1 MLNFGG
7 LSSILRSSFGHPSAK
22 FREILLI
29 FASALLPK
37 NLNYVL
43 IMGKLFHGPLGRVK
57 GSVGNVTYRRI
68 YGVANASAMYDK
80 VLEVAN
86 PKTANQIIQ
95 RAKMQ
100 PAQKFYEAYKSV
112 LNHCLQGRQPGEIT
126 RRAWMSMHMN
136 SSFRRNMYVPK
147 GWEGVVASPYVVSKG
162 VLPTVGPAI
171 FEDEGTEYDVPTF
184 GLEFTKLGKED
195 RSVDVLSAALL
206 AANPDRLQVGDE
218 LTFLFLVT
226 DDYTGPEAYPLV
238 VSFVLDPNGGGE
250 VPLRMGGNEYGG
262 MWAQPLALD
271 PDTFICVAAAC
282 IHSRKVGD
290 KWQYSSEEMSLLVD
304 YSVAWSNSKA
314 YNQMM
319 ASYGAEGYNSTNG
332 RRVLHQAT
340 NQPYNGHIA
349 TLTHLDSGRK
359 ITYLA
364 SVRENVEASK
374 YADNIIG
381 VFTSDGKASGNLID
395 QNGKPITTKPAEGE
409 PKPVTPAQ
417 VGWTGQTI
425 MWWNEYL
432 PQVSGRK

>member
-1 MLNFGG
+1 
-7 LSSILRSSFGHPSAK
+7 
-22 FREILLI
+22 
-29 FASALLPK
+29 
-37 NLNYVL
+37 
-43 IMGKLFHGPLGRVK
+43 MGKLFHGPLGRVK

-112 LNHCLQGRQPGEIT
+112 LNHSLQGRQPGEIT

-136 SSFRRNMYVPK
+136 SSFRRNVYVPK
-147 GWEGVVASPYVVSKG
+147 GWEGVVASPYIVSKG
-162 VLPTVGPAI
+162 VLPTVGPAS
-171 FEDEGTEYDVPTF
+171 FEDEGYEYDVPTF
-184 GLEFTKLGKED
+184 GLQYAKSTTEM
-195 RSVDVLSAALL
+195 RSVDVMSAALL

-226 DDYTGPEAYPLV
+226 DDYTGAEAYPLI
-238 VSFVLDPNGGGE
+238 VSFVIDPNKGGE
-250 VPLRMGGNEYGG
+250 VPLKMGGNQYGG
-262 MWAQPLALD
+262 MYAQPLAMD
-271 PDTFICVAAAC
+271 VDTYTCVAAAC

-290 KWQYSSEEMSLLVD
+290 KWQYSTEEMSLLVD
-304 YSVAWSNSKA
+304 YSVEWSNARA

-319 ASYGAEGYNSTNG
+319 ASYGAEGYNATNG
-332 RRVLHQAT
+332 RRILQQAT

-349 TLTHLDSGRK
+349 TLAHIDSKRK

-374 YADNIIG
+374 FADNVIG
-381 VFTSDGKASGNLID
+381 VFTSDGTAGGNLID
-395 QNGKPITTKPAEGE
+395 QNGQPITIKSAEGKE
-409 PKPVTPAQ
+409 EPVTPAT
-417 VGWTGQTI
+417 VGWTGATI
-425 MWWNEYL
+425 EWY
-432 PQVSGRK
+432 PGYIAQVPGKK

>member
-1 MLNFGG
+1 
-7 LSSILRSSFGHPSAK
+7 
-22 FREILLI
+22 
-29 FASALLPK
+29 
-37 NLNYVL
+37 
-43 IMGKLFHGPLGRVK
+43 MGKLFHGPLGRVK

-100 PAQKFYEAYKSV
+100 PAQKFYEAFKSV

-126 RRAWMSMHMN
+126 RRAWLSMHMS
-136 SSFRRNMYVPK
+136 SSFRRNVYVPK
-147 GWEGVVASPYVVSKG
+147 GWEGIVASPYVVSKG

-171 FEDEGTEYDVPTF
+171 FEDEGLEYDVPTF
-184 GLEFTKLGKED
+184 GLKYEKESSED
-195 RSVDVLSAALL
+195 RSTDVMSAALL

-226 DDYTGPEAYPLV
+226 DDNTGAEAYPLV
-238 VSFVLDPNGGGE
+238 VSFVLDPNKGSE
-250 VPLRMGGNEYGG
+250 VPLKMGGNKYGG
-262 MWAQPLALD
+262 MYAQPLALD
-271 PDTFICVAAAC
+271 INTYVCVAAAC
-282 IHSRKVGD
+282 IHSRKVGE
-290 KWQYSSEEMSLLVD
+290 KWQYSSEEMSLMVD
-304 YSVAWSNSKA
+304 YIVAWSNSKA

-319 ASYGAEGYNSTNG
+319 ASYGAEGYNATNG
-332 RRVLHQAT
+332 RRILQQAT

-349 TLTHLDSGRK
+349 MLTHRDGNRK

-374 YADNIIG
+374 YADNVIG

-395 QNGKPITTKPAEGE
+395 QNGQPITTKHAEGE
-409 PKPVTPAQ
+409 PVPVTPAT

-425 MWWNEYL
+425 EWFPGYL
-432 PQVSGRK
+432 AQVTGRK

>member
-7 LSSILRSSFGHPSAK
+7 LSNIIRSSFGHPPSI

-29 FASALLPK
+29 FALALLPK

-100 PAQKFYEAYKSV
+100 PAQKFYEAFKSV

-126 RRAWMSMHMN
+126 RRAWLSMHMI
-136 SSFRRNMYVPK
+136 SSFRRNLYVPK

-162 VLPTVGPAI
+162 ILPTVGPAI
-171 FEDEGTEYDVPTF
+171 FEDEKQDYDVPTF
-184 GLEFTKLGKED
+184 GLKYTPDGENED
-195 RSVDVLSAALL
+195 DVDVFSSALL
-206 AANPDRLQVGDE
+206 TNNPNRLQVGDE

-226 DDYTGPEAYPLV
+226 DDFTGAEAYPLI
-238 VSFVLDPNGGGE
+238 VSFVLDPNIGGQ
-250 VPLRMGGNEYGG
+250 VPLKMGGNKLGG
-262 MWAQPLALD
+262 MWAMPMAM
-271 PDTFICVAAAC
+271 DTTTYTCVAAAC

-290 KWQYSSEEMSLLVD
+290 KWQYSTEEMSLLVD
-304 YSVAWSNSKA
+304 YSVEWSNSKA

-319 ASYGAEGYNSTNG
+319 ASYGAEGYNATNG
-332 RRVLHQAT
+332 RRVLQQAT

-349 TLTHLDSGRK
+349 TLTHLDSNHK

-374 YADNIIG
+374 YADNVIG
-381 VFTSDGKASGNLID
+381 VFTSDGKAGGNLID
-395 QNGKPITTKPAEGE
+395 QKGQPITSDVADGVPV
-409 PKPVTPAQ
+409 PVTPATI
-417 VGWTGQTI
+417 GWTGQTI
-425 MWWNEYL
+425 EWYPEYL
-432 PQVSGRK
+432 AQVPGRK

>member
-1 MLNFGG
+1 
-7 LSSILRSSFGHPSAK
+7 
-22 FREILLI
+22 
-29 FASALLPK
+29 
-37 NLNYVL
+37 
-43 IMGKLFHGPLGRVK
+43 MGKLFHGPLGRVK

-100 PAQKFYEAYKSV
+100 PAQKFYEAFKSV

-136 SSFRRNMYVPK
+136 SSFRKSAFVPK

-171 FEDEGTEYDVPTF
+171 FDDEGLEYDVPNF
-184 GLEFTKLGKED
+184 GLQYAKSTTEN
-195 RSVDVLSAALL
+195 RSVDVMSAALL
-206 AANPDRLQVGDE
+206 AANPERLQVGDE

-226 DDYTGPEAYPLV
+226 DDYTGAEAYPLV
-238 VSFVLDPNGGGE
+238 VSFVIDPNKGGE
-250 VPLRMGGNEYGG
+250 IPLRMGGNQYGG
-262 MWAQPLALD
+262 MFAQPLALD
-271 PDTFICVAAAC
+271 VDTYTCVAAAC

-290 KWQYSSEEMSLLVD
+290 NWQYSTESMGVLTRYIVGWNDSR
-304 YSVAWSNSKA
+304 AFN
-314 YNQMM
+314 NMM
-319 ASYGAEGYNSTNG
+319 ASYGAEGYNATNG
-332 RRVLHQAT
+332 RRVLQQAT

-349 TLTHLDSGRK
+349 MLTHLEAESK

-364 SVRENVEASK
+364 SVRENVEPSK
-374 YADNIIG
+374 YADNVIG

-395 QNGKPITTKPAEGE
+395 QNGQPITTKPAEGE
-409 PKPVTPAQ
+409 PKPVTPAM

-425 MWWNEYL
+425 QWWDEYL
-432 PQVSGRK
+432 AQVPWNK

>member
-1 MLNFGG
+1 
-7 LSSILRSSFGHPSAK
+7 
-22 FREILLI
+22 
-29 FASALLPK
+29 
-37 NLNYVL
+37 
-43 IMGKLFHGPLGRVK
+43 MGKLFHGPLGRVK

-100 PAQKFYEAYKSV
+100 PAQKFYEGFKSV

-147 GWEGVVASPYVVSKG
+147 GWEGIVASPYIVSKG

-171 FEDEGTEYDVPTF
+171 FEDVGIEYDVPTF
-184 GLEFTKLGKED
+184 GLQYTKSTSEN
-195 RSVDVLSAALL
+195 RSVDVMSATLL
-206 AANPDRLQVGDE
+206 DANPDRLQVGDE

-226 DDYTGPEAYPLV
+226 DDYSGAEAYPLV
-238 VSFVLDPNGGGE
+238 VSFVLDPNKGGE
-250 VPLRMGGNEYGG
+250 VPLLMGGTDSGE
-262 MWAQPLALD
+262 MFAQPLAMD
-271 PDTFICVAAAC
+271 VTTYTCVAAAC

-304 YSVAWSNSKA
+304 YSVLWSNSKA

-319 ASYGAEGYNSTNG
+319 SSYGAEGYNATNG
-332 RRVLHQAT
+332 RRVLQQAT

-349 TLTHLDSGRK
+349 TLTHLDSKQK

-374 YADNIIG
+374 FADNIIG
-381 VFTSDGKASGNLID
+381 VFTSDGKAGGNLIN
-395 QNGKPITTKPAEGE
+395 QYGNPITSEVADGVPV
-409 PKPVTPAQ
+409 PVTPAT

-425 MWWNEYL
+425 EWYPEYL
-432 PQVSGRK
+432 AQLPWNK

>member
-1 MLNFGG
+1 
-7 LSSILRSSFGHPSAK
+7 
-22 FREILLI
+22 
-29 FASALLPK
+29 
-37 NLNYVL
+37 
-43 IMGKLFHGPLGRVK
+43 MGKLFHGPLGRVK

-100 PAQKFYEAYKSV
+100 PAQKFYEAFKSV

-147 GWEGVVASPYVVSKG
+147 GWEGIVASPYVVSKG

-171 FEDEGTEYDVPTF
+171 FEDEGIEYDVPTF
-184 GLEFTKLGKED
+184 GIKYTPSTTEI
-195 RSVDVLSAALL
+195 RSVDVMSAALL
-206 AANPDRLQVGDE
+206 TANPDRLQVGDE

-226 DDYTGPEAYPLV
+226 DDYTGPEAYPLI
-238 VSFVLDPNGGGE
+238 VSFVIDPNTGGE
-250 VPLRMGGNEYGG
+250 VPLRMGGNQYGG
-262 MWAQPLALD
+262 MYVQPLALD
-271 PDTFICVAAAC
+271 IDTYTCVAAAC

-304 YSVAWSNSKA
+304 YNVLWSNSRA

-319 ASYGAEGYNSTNG
+319 ASYGAEGYNATNG
-332 RRVLHQAT
+332 RRVLQQAT

-349 TLTHLDSGRK
+349 TLAHLDSERK

-364 SVRENVEASK
+364 SVRENVDAAK
-374 YADNIIG
+374 IADNVIG
-381 VFTSDGKASGNLID
+381 VFTSDGTAGGNLIN
-395 QNGKPITTKPAEGE
+395 QYGQPITIKPAEGE
-409 PKPVTPAQ
+409 PVPVTPAT

-425 MWWNEYL
+425 EWYPEYL
-432 PQVSGRK
+432 EQVPWRN

>member
-1 MLNFGG
+1 MLIFGG
-7 LSSILRSSFGHPSAK
+7 ISSILRSSSGHPSAK

-37 NLNYVL
+37 NLNY
-43 IMGKLFHGPLGRVK
+43 IFSMGKLFHGPLGRVK

-100 PAQKFYEAYKSV
+100 PAQKFYEAFKSV

-147 GWEGVVASPYVVSKG
+147 GWEGIVASPYVVSKG

-171 FEDEGTEYDVPTF
+171 FEDEELEYDVPTF
-184 GLEFTKLGKED
+184 GLQYTKSTSET
-195 RSVDVLSAALL
+195 RSADVMSAALL

-226 DDYTGPEAYPLV
+226 DDYTGAEAYPLV
-238 VSFVLDPNGGGE
+238 VSFVLDPNTGGS
-250 VPLRMGGNEYGG
+250 VPLRMGGNKSGG
-262 MWAQPLALD
+262 MWAMPLAMD
-271 PDTFICVAAAC
+271 VDTYTCVAAAC

-290 KWQYSSEEMSLLVD
+290 KWQYSTEEMSLLVG
-304 YSVAWSNSKA
+304 YSVEWSNAKA

-319 ASYGAEGYNSTNG
+319 ASYGAEGYNATNG
-332 RRVLHQAT
+332 RRILQQAT

-349 TLTHLDSGRK
+349 MLAHIDSNRK

-374 YADNIIG
+374 WADNIIG
-381 VFTSDGKASGNLID
+381 VFTSDGTAGGNLIN
-395 QNGKPITTKPAEGE
+395 QYGKPITIWTAEGKE
-409 PKPVTPAQ
+409 EPVTPAT

-425 MWWNEYL
+425 EWYPEYL
-432 PQVSGRK
+432 EQVPWRN

>member
-1 MLNFGG
+1 
-7 LSSILRSSFGHPSAK
+7 
-22 FREILLI
+22 
-29 FASALLPK
+29 
-37 NLNYVL
+37 
-43 IMGKLFHGPLGRVK
+43 MGKLFHGPLGRVK

-100 PAQKFYEAYKSV
+100 PAQKFYEAFKSV

-126 RRAWMSMHMN
+126 RRAWMSMHMD
-136 SSFRRNMYVPK
+136 SSFRRNLYVPK
-147 GWEGVVASPYVVSKG
+147 GWEGIVASPYVVSKG
-162 VLPTVGPAI
+162 VLQTVGPAI

-184 GLEFTKLGKED
+184 GLQYTELGKDD
-195 RSVDVLSAALL
+195 RSVDVFSANLL
-206 AANPDRLQVGDE
+206 KHNPDRLQVGDE

-226 DDYTGPEAYPLV
+226 DDFSGAEAYPLV
-238 VSFVLDPNGGGE
+238 VSFVLNPNGGGE
-250 VPLRMGGNEYGG
+250 VPLRIGGNKFGG
-262 MWAQPLALD
+262 MYAQPLALD

-290 KWQYSSEEMSLLVD
+290 KWQYSSEEMSLLVG
-304 YSVAWSNSKA
+304 YSVEWSNARA

-319 ASYGAEGYNSTNG
+319 ASYGAEGYNATNG

-349 TLTHLDSGRK
+349 TLAHFDSKQK

-374 YADNIIG
+374 LADNIIG
-381 VFTSDGKASGNLID
+381 VFTSDGTTGGNLIN
-395 QNGKPITTKPAEGE
+395 QYGNPITTKSEEGKE
-409 PKPVTPAQ
+409 VPVTPAT

-425 MWWNEYL
+425 EWYPEYIN
-432 PQVSGRK
+432 QVSWMK

>member
-1 MLNFGG
+1 
-7 LSSILRSSFGHPSAK
+7 
-22 FREILLI
+22 
-29 FASALLPK
+29 
-37 NLNYVL
+37 
-43 IMGKLFHGPLGRVK
+43 MGKLFHGPLGRVK

-136 SSFRRNMYVPK
+136 SAFRRNMYVPK
-147 GWEGVVASPYVVSKG
+147 GWEGIVASPYVVSKG

-171 FEDEGTEYDVPTF
+171 FEDLGVEYDLPVF
-184 GLEFTKLGKED
+184 GLKYTPSD
-195 RSVDVLSAALL
+195 VDSRSVDIFSANLL
-206 AANPDRLQVGDE
+206 RLNPDRLQVGDE
-218 LTFLFLVT
+218 LTFMFLVT
-226 DDYTGPEAYPLV
+226 DDYTGAEAYPLV
-238 VSFVLDPNGGGE
+238 VSFVLDPNTAGE
-250 VPLRMGGNEYGG
+250 VPMKMGGTKSGS
-262 MWAQPLALD
+262 MCAMPLAM
-271 PDTFICVAAAC
+271 DTETYTCVAAAC

-304 YSVAWSNSKA
+304 YSVEWSNARA

-319 ASYGAEGYNSTNG
+319 ASYGAEGYNATNG
-332 RRVLHQAT
+332 RRVLQQAT

-349 TLTHLDSGRK
+349 TLTHLDSKRK

-374 YADNIIG
+374 FADNIIG
-381 VFTSDGKASGNLID
+381 VFTSDGKVGGNLIN
-395 QNGKPITTKPAEGE
+395 QYGQPITIKTAEGKE
-409 PKPVTPAQ
+409 EPVTPAT

-425 MWWNEYL
+425 EWYDEYL
-432 PQVSGRK
+432 NQVPGRN

>member
-22 FREILLI
+22 FREFLLI
-29 FASALLPK
+29 FAVALLPK

-100 PAQKFYEAYKSV
+100 PAQKFYEAFKSV

-136 SSFRRNMYVPK
+136 SSFRRNLYVPK
-147 GWEGVVASPYVVSKG
+147 GWEGIVASPYIVSKG
-162 VLPTVGPAI
+162 VLPTVGPA
-171 FEDEGTEYDVPTF
+171 FFDDEGLENDVPTF
-184 GLEFTKLGKED
+184 GLKYAPNIEEKK
-195 RSVDVLSAALL
+195 SADVMSAALL

-226 DDYTGPEAYPLV
+226 DDYAGAEAYPLI
-238 VSFVLDPNGGGE
+238 VSFVIDTNTGVE
-250 VPLRMGGNEYGG
+250 IPLIMGGNKAGEMYV
-262 MWAQPLALD
+262 QPQALD
-271 PDTFICVAAAC
+271 PVTYACVAAAC

-304 YSVAWSNSKA
+304 YSVQWSNTRA

-319 ASYGAEGYNSTNG
+319 ASYGAEGYNATNG
-332 RRVLHQAT
+332 RRVLQQAT

-349 TLTHLDSGRK
+349 TLAHLDSKRK

-374 YADNIIG
+374 YADNILG
-381 VFTSDGKASGNLID
+381 VFTSDGTASGNLIN
-395 QNGKPITTKPAEGE
+395 QYGQPITIKPAEGE
-409 PKPVTPAQ
+409 PVPVTPAT

-425 MWWNEYL
+425 EWYPEYL
-432 PQVSGRK
+432 EQLPWRK

>member
-1 MLNFGG
+1 
-7 LSSILRSSFGHPSAK
+7 
-22 FREILLI
+22 
-29 FASALLPK
+29 
-37 NLNYVL
+37 
-43 IMGKLFHGPLGRVK
+43 MGKLFHGPLGRVK

-126 RRAWMSMHMN
+126 RRAWLSMHMN
-136 SSFRRNMYVPK
+136 SSFRSGSYVPK

-171 FEDEGTEYDVPTF
+171 FEDEGLEYDVPTF
-184 GLEFTKLGKED
+184 GLQYEKSTTES
-195 RSVDVLSAALL
+195 RSVDVMSAALL
-206 AANPDRLQVGDE
+206 AANPDRLQIGDE

-226 DDYTGPEAYPLV
+226 DDFTGPEAYPLV
-238 VSFVLDPNGGGE
+238 VSFVLDPNTSGE
-250 VPLRMGGNEYGG
+250 VPLKMGGNQSGS
-262 MWAQPLALD
+262 MFVQPLAMD
-271 PDTFICVAAAC
+271 VDTYTCVAAAC

-290 KWQYSSEEMSLLVD
+290 KWQYSSEEMSLRVD
-304 YSVAWSNSKA
+304 YSVLWSNSKA

-332 RRVLHQAT
+332 RRVLQQAT

-349 TLTHLDSGRK
+349 TLTHLEAGSK

-374 YADNIIG
+374 LADNIIG
-381 VFTSDGKASGNLID
+381 VFTSDGKASGNLIN
-395 QNGKPITTKPAEGE
+395 QYGQPITTKTAEGKE
-409 PKPVTPAQ
+409 VPVTPAT

-425 MWWNEYL
+425 EWFNDYIN
-432 PQVSGRK
+432 QVPWMR

>member
-7 LSSILRSSFGHPSAK
+7 LSSILRSSFGHPPSK
-22 FREILLI
+22 LRDFFPI
-29 FASALLPK
+29 FAVAILPK
-37 NLNYVL
+37 NLKNVL

-86 PKTANQIIQ
+86 PKTANQILQ

-136 SSFRRNMYVPK
+136 SSFKKSAFVPK
-147 GWEGVVASPYVVSKG
+147 GWEGIVASPYVVSKG
-162 VLPTVGPAI
+162 VLPTIGPAV

-184 GLEFTKLGKED
+184 GIEYAKNTQEE
-195 RSVDVLSAALL
+195 RSVDVMSAALL

-226 DDYTGPEAYPLV
+226 DDFTGAEAYPLI
-238 VSFVLDPNGGGE
+238 VSFVLDPNTGGK
-250 VPLRMGGNEYGG
+250 VPLRMGGNQLGG

-271 PDTFICVAAAC
+271 PYTYVCVAAAC

-290 KWQYSSEEMSLLVD
+290 SWQYSTESMGVLTSYIVGWND
-304 YSVAWSNSKA
+304 SRAFN
-314 YNQMM
+314 NMM

-332 RRVLHQAT
+332 RRVLQQAT

-349 TLTHLDSGRK
+349 TLAYMDSERK

-364 SVRENVEASK
+364 SVRENVDAAK
-374 YADNIIG
+374 VADNIIG
-381 VFTSDGKASGNLID
+381 VFTSDGTAGGNLIN
-395 QNGKPITTKPAEGE
+395 QYGQPITIKPTEGE
-409 PKPVTPAQ
+409 PVPVTPAT
-417 VGWTGQTI
+417 VGWTGATI
-425 MWWNEYL
+425 EWYPEYL
-432 PQVSGRK
+432 EQVP

>member
-1 MLNFGG
+1 
-7 LSSILRSSFGHPSAK
+7 
-22 FREILLI
+22 
-29 FASALLPK
+29 
-37 NLNYVL
+37 
-43 IMGKLFHGPLGRVK
+43 MGKLFHGPLGRVK

-86 PKTANQIIQ
+86 PKTANQILQ

-136 SSFRRNMYVPK
+136 SGFRKSAFVPK

-171 FEDEGTEYDVPTF
+171 FEDLGVEYDLPVF
-184 GLEFTKLGKED
+184 GLEYNKETTD
-195 RSVDVLSAALL
+195 SRSVDVMSATLL
-206 AANPDRLQVGDE
+206 ATNPDRLQVGDE

-226 DDYTGPEAYPLV
+226 DDFGGEEAYPLV
-238 VSFVLDPNGGGE
+238 VSFVINPNDGGE
-250 VPLRMGGNEYGG
+250 VPMKMGGNKYGA
-262 MWAQPLALD
+262 MYVQPLAMD
-271 PDTFICVAAAC
+271 IGQYTCVAAAC

-290 KWQYSSEEMSLLVD
+290 SWQYSTESMGVLTNYIVGWNDSR
-304 YSVAWSNSKA
+304 AFN
-314 YNQMM
+314 NMM
-319 ASYGAEGYNSTNG
+319 ASYGAEGYNATNG
-332 RRVLHQAT
+332 RRVLQQAT

-349 TLTHLDSGRK
+349 TLAFKDADRK

-374 YADNIIG
+374 YADNVIG
-381 VFTSDGKASGNLID
+381 VFTSDGTAGGNLID
-395 QNGKPITTKPAEGE
+395 QNGKPITIKPAEGD

-417 VGWTGQTI
+417 IGWTGQTI
-425 MWWNEYL
+425 EWSDVYL
-432 PQVSGRK
+432 PQVPGRK

>member
-1 MLNFGG
+1 MLIFGG
-7 LSSILRSSFGHPSAK
+7 LSSMIRSSFGHPPSI

-43 IMGKLFHGPLGRVK
+43 IMAKLFHGPLGRVK

-100 PAQKFYEAYKSV
+100 PAQKFYEAFKSV

-126 RRAWMSMHMN
+126 RRAWLSMHMN
-136 SSFRRNMYVPK
+136 SSFRRNLYVPK

-162 VLPTVGPAI
+162 VLPTIGPAI
-171 FEDEGTEYDVPTF
+171 FEDEKQAYDVPTF
-184 GLEFTKLGKED
+184 NCKWDVDQTED
-195 RSVDVLSAALL
+195 GSTDVFSSGLL
-206 AANPDRLQVGDE
+206 AQNPNRFQIGDE

-226 DDYTGPEAYPLV
+226 DDYTGAEAYPLV
-238 VSFVLDPNGGGE
+238 VSFIIDPNVGGT
-250 VPLRMGGNEYGG
+250 VPLRMGGNKSGG
-262 MWAQPLALD
+262 MWAMPLAM
-271 PDTFICVAAAC
+271 DTETYTCVAAAC

-290 KWQYSSEEMSLLVD
+290 KWQYSTEEMSLLVG
-304 YSVAWSNSKA
+304 YSVLWSNSKA

-319 ASYGAEGYNSTNG
+319 ASYGAEGFNSTNG
-332 RRVLHQAT
+332 RRVLQQAT

-349 TLTHLDSGRK
+349 TLAHLDSKRK

-374 YADNIIG
+374 FADNVIG
-381 VFTSDGKASGNLID
+381 VFTSDGTAGGNLID
-395 QNGKPITTKPAEGE
+395 QNGQPITIKTAEGKTE
-409 PKPVTPAQ
+409 QVTPAT

-425 MWWNEYL
+425 EWYPEYL
-432 PQVSGRK
+432 AQVPGKK

>member
-29 FASALLPK
+29 FAVALLPK

-147 GWEGVVASPYVVSKG
+147 GWEGIVASPYIVSKG

-171 FEDEGTEYDVPTF
+171 FEDEGLEYDVPTF
-184 GLEFTKLGKED
+184 GLEYTKKQIDD
-195 RSVDVLSAALL
+195 RSVDVMSSSLL
-206 AANPDRLQVGDE
+206 AANHDRLQVGDE

-226 DDYTGPEAYPLV
+226 DDNTGAEAYPLV

-250 VPLRMGGNEYGG
+250 VPLRMGGNQYGG
-262 MWAQPLALD
+262 MYAQPLAMD
-271 PDTFICVAAAC
+271 RDTYVCVAAAC

-290 KWQYSSEEMSLLVD
+290 KWQYSTEEMSLMVD
-304 YSVAWSNSKA
+304 YSVAWSNARA

-319 ASYGAEGYNSTNG
+319 ASYGAEGYNATNG
-332 RRVLHQAT
+332 RRVLQQAT

-349 TLTHLDSGRK
+349 MLTYKDAERK

-374 YADNIIG
+374 YADNVIG
-381 VFTSDGKASGNLID
+381 VFTSDGTASGNLID
-395 QNGKPITTKPAEGE
+395 QNGQPITIKPAEGD
-409 PKPVTPAQ
+409 PKPVTPAT

-425 MWWNEYL
+425 QWENTYL
-432 PQVSGRK
+432 PQVPGRK

>member
-7 LSSILRSSFGHPSAK
+7 LSNILRSSFGHPSAK
-22 FREILLI
+22 FRENILI
-29 FASALLPK
+29 FATALLPK

-100 PAQKFYEAYKSV
+100 PAQKFYEAFKSV

-126 RRAWMSMHMN
+126 RRAWLSMHMD
-136 SSFRRNMYVPK
+136 SSFRRNRFVPK
-147 GWEGVVASPYVVSKG
+147 GWVGVVASPYVVSKG
-162 VLPTVGPAI
+162 VLPTIGPAI
-171 FEDEGTEYDVPTF
+171 FEDEKQAYDVPTF
-184 GLEFTKLGKED
+184 GIKWDKDQTED
-195 RSVDVLSAALL
+195 RSTDVFSSGLL
-206 AANPDRLQVGDE
+206 AQNPDRFQIGDE

-226 DDYTGPEAYPLV
+226 DDYTGAEAYPLI
-238 VSFVLDPNGGGE
+238 VSFVLDPNIGGQ

-262 MWAQPLALD
+262 MWAQPLAMD
-271 PDTFICVAAAC
+271 VDTYTCVAAAC

-304 YSVAWSNSKA
+304 YSVEWSNARA

-319 ASYGAEGYNSTNG
+319 ASYGAEGYNATNG
-332 RRVLHQAT
+332 RRILHQAT

-349 TLTHLDSGRK
+349 TLAFKDAERK
-359 ITYLA
+359 ISYLA

-374 YADNIIG
+374 YADNVIG

-395 QNGKPITTKPAEGE
+395 QNGQPITIKTAEG
-409 PKPVTPAQ
+409 KTVQVTPATI
-417 VGWTGQTI
+417 GWTGQTI
-425 MWWNEYL
+425 EWWNGFL

>member
-1 MLNFGG
+1 
-7 LSSILRSSFGHPSAK
+7 
-22 FREILLI
+22 
-29 FASALLPK
+29 
-37 NLNYVL
+37 
-43 IMGKLFHGPLGRVK
+43 MGKLFHGPLGRVK

-100 PAQKFYEAYKSV
+100 PAQKFYEAFKSV

-147 GWEGVVASPYVVSKG
+147 GWEGIVASPYVVSKG

-171 FEDEGTEYDVPTF
+171 FEDEGVEYDVPTF
-184 GLEFTKLGKED
+184 GLEYTKSQTD
-195 RSVDVLSAALL
+195 ARSVDVMSSSLL

-226 DDYTGPEAYPLV
+226 DDFTGAEAYPLI
-238 VSFVLDPNGGGE
+238 VSFVIDPNSGGE
-250 VPLRMGGNEYGG
+250 VPMKMGGNQYGG
-262 MWAQPLALD
+262 MYVQPLAMD
-271 PDTFICVAAAC
+271 IATYTCVAAAC

-304 YSVAWSNSKA
+304 YSVAWSNARA

-319 ASYGAEGYNSTNG
+319 SSYGAEGYNATNG
-332 RRVLHQAT
+332 RRVLQQAT

-349 TLTHLDSGRK
+349 TLAHFDSKQK
-359 ITYLA
+359 IFYLA
-364 SVRENVEASK
+364 SVRENVDASK
-374 YADNIIG
+374 WADNIIG
-381 VFTSDGKASGNLID
+381 VFTSDGTAGGNLIN
-395 QNGKPITTKPAEGE
+395 QYGKPITIKPAEGE
-409 PKPVTPAQ
+409 EVPVTPAT

-425 MWWNEYL
+425 EWYPEYIN
-432 PQVSGRK
+432 QVSWMK

>member
-1 MLNFGG
+1 
-7 LSSILRSSFGHPSAK
+7 
-22 FREILLI
+22 
-29 FASALLPK
+29 
-37 NLNYVL
+37 
-43 IMGKLFHGPLGRVK
+43 MGKLFHGPLGRVK

-100 PAQKFYEAYKSV
+100 PAQKFYEGFKSV

-126 RRAWMSMHMN
+126 RRAWLSMHMN

-147 GWEGVVASPYVVSKG
+147 GWEGIVASPYVVSRG

-171 FEDEGTEYDVPTF
+171 FEDEGIEYDVPTF
-184 GLEFTKLGKED
+184 GLQYIKSSTES
-195 RSVDVLSAALL
+195 RSVDVMSANLL

-226 DDYTGPEAYPLV
+226 DDLTGAEAYPLV
-238 VSFVLDPNGGGE
+238 VSFVIDPNAGGE
-250 VPLRMGGNEYGG
+250 VALRMGGNQSGS
-262 MWAQPLALD
+262 MFAQPLAMD
-271 PDTFICVAAAC
+271 IDTYICVAAAC

-290 KWQYSSEEMSLLVD
+290 KWQYSTEEMSLRVD
-304 YSVAWSNSKA
+304 YDVAWSNSKA

-319 ASYGAEGYNSTNG
+319 ASYGAEGYNATNG
-332 RRVLHQAT
+332 RRVLQQAT

-349 TLTHLDSGRK
+349 TLAYLDSGRR

-374 YADNIIG
+374 VADNIIG
-381 VFTSDGKASGNLID
+381 VFTSDGKESGNLID
-395 QNGKPITTKPAEGE
+395 QNGQPITTKPAEGE
-409 PKPVTPAQ
+409 PVPVTPAM

-425 MWWNEYL
+425 EWYPEYIN
-432 PQVSGRK
+432 QVPGRK

>member
-1 MLNFGG
+1 
-7 LSSILRSSFGHPSAK
+7 
-22 FREILLI
+22 
-29 FASALLPK
+29 
-37 NLNYVL
+37 
-43 IMGKLFHGPLGRVK
+43 MGKLFHGPLGRVK

-100 PAQKFYEAYKSV
+100 PAQKFYEAFKSV

-136 SSFRRNMYVPK
+136 SSFRRNLYVPK
-147 GWEGVVASPYVVSKG
+147 GWEGVVASPYIVSKG

-171 FEDEGTEYDVPTF
+171 FEDEGFEYDVPTF
-184 GLEFTKLGKED
+184 GLQYTKSTSET
-195 RSVDVLSAALL
+195 RSVDVMSAALL

-226 DDYTGPEAYPLV
+226 DDYTGAEAYPLI
-238 VSFVLDPNGGGE
+238 VSFVLDPNAGGE
-250 VPLRMGGNEYGG
+250 VALKMGGNQYGS
-262 MWAQPLALD
+262 MYAQPLAMD
-271 PDTFICVAAAC
+271 IDTYTCVAAAC

-290 KWQYSSEEMSLLVD
+290 KWQYSTEDMSLLVD
-304 YSVAWSNSKA
+304 YSVEWSNARA

-319 ASYGAEGYNSTNG
+319 ASYGAEGYNATNG
-332 RRVLHQAT
+332 RRILQQAT

-349 TLTHLDSGRK
+349 MLTNLDSARK

-374 YADNIIG
+374 FADNIIG
-381 VFTSDGKASGNLID
+381 VFTSDGTASGNLIN
-395 QNGKPITTKPAEGE
+395 QYGQPITTKPAEGDPE
-409 PKPVTPAQ
+409 PVTPAS

-425 MWWNEYL
+425 EWHLEYL
-432 PQVSGRK
+432 AQVPGNK

>member
-1 MLNFGG
+1 
-7 LSSILRSSFGHPSAK
+7 
-22 FREILLI
+22 
-29 FASALLPK
+29 
-37 NLNYVL
+37 
-43 IMGKLFHGPLGRVK
+43 MGKLFHGPLGRVK

-112 LNHCLQGRQPGEIT
+112 LNHCLQGHQPGEIT
-126 RRAWMSMHMN
+126 RRAWLSMHMG
-136 SSFRRNMYVPK
+136 SSFRRNLYVPK

-171 FEDEGTEYDVPTF
+171 FEDEKQEYDVPTF
-184 GLEFTKLGKED
+184 GLKYNPDSIDGED
-195 RSVDVLSAALL
+195 IDIFSSTLL
-206 AANPDRLQVGDE
+206 ANNPNRLQVGDE

-226 DDYTGPEAYPLV
+226 DDYTGAEAYPLIV
-238 VSFVLDPNGGGE
+238 NFVLDPNTGGI
-250 VPLRMGGNEYGG
+250 VPLRMGGNKSGS
-262 MWAQPLALD
+262 MWAMPLAM
-271 PDTFICVAAAC
+271 DTKTYTCVAAAC

-290 KWQYSSEEMSLLVD
+290 SWQYSSETMSLLVD
-304 YSVAWSNSKA
+304 YSVAWSNSRA

-319 ASYGAEGYNSTNG
+319 ASYGAEGYNATNG

-349 TLTHLDSGRK
+349 TLTHIDGDRK

-374 YADNIIG
+374 YADNVIG
-381 VFTSDGKASGNLID
+381 VFTSTGEDGGNLID

-409 PKPVTPAQ
+409 PKPVTPAT

-425 MWWNEYL
+425 KWWDEYL
-432 PQVSGRK
+432 PQVPRRK